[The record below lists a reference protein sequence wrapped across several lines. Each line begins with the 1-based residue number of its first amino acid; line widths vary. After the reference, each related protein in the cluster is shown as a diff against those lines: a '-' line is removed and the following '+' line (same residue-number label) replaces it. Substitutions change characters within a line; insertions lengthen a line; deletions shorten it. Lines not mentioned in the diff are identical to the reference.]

1 MPQKLQEKL
10 YKVTSW
16 TEEKQ
21 AATRRIGLTLFRIAL
36 PLVRLFY
43 GFCLLFSLFCSLV
56 FVLYGSPG
64 LALVNLVW
72 AIVYGLIGYVM
83 CSFCLAVSNCLR
95 HAEIA
100 ATVRVNFPKDGAGS
114 IVKR

>member
-10 YKVTSW
+10 YKITSW

-21 AATRRIGLTLFRIAL
+21 AATRRIGLGLFRIAL
-36 PLVRLFY
+36 PLLRLFY
-43 GFCLLFSLFCSLV
+43 GFCLVFSLFCSLV

-72 AIVYGLIGYVM
+72 AIVYGLIGYIM

-100 ATVRVNFPKDGAGS
+100 AAVRLNFPKDRTGS
-114 IVKR
+114 FVKR